1 MYEKLSK
8 VLADFLVAENA
19 IPTEKYEIY
28 TYGLECLIAR
38 IGTILY
44 LLILSICLRAFCQA
58 VIFYFVFLAMR
69 KFSGGYHATT
79 YVRCNVLYLLT
90 FTVAVLADRF
100 ILSNCDSPSFTV
112 FILLF
117 VFLTVII
124 FSPIENPNNPIE
136 NGQERKFRRNSLL
149 ITSGLAVGEIIL
161 LLLGLP
167 IHRMLLISMF
177 LVAFYMYVEVIR
189 RKRKEGNVHGE
200 DNP

>member
-1 MYEKLSK
+1 MYVYLSNR
-8 VLADFLVAENA
+8 LTDFL
-19 IPTEKYEIY
+19 IEKNVISIEQKEIY

-44 LLILSICLRAFCQA
+44 LFILSICLHAFCQA
-58 VIFYFVFLAMR
+58 VIFYFVFLVMR

-100 ILSNCDSPSFTV
+100 ILSNYDSPNFTV

-117 VFLTVII
+117 IFLTVII

-136 NGQERKFRRNSLL
+136 NGQERKFMGRP
-149 ITSGLAVGEIIL
+149 
-161 LLLGLP
+161 LP
-167 IHRMLLISMF
+167 QVWQRISMHTSRP
-177 LVAFYMYVEVIR
+177 LTGA
-189 RKRKEGNVHGE
+189 
-200 DNP
+200 